1 LALNLGTGVRVTD
14 VSPAA
19 QDAVLRDRALE
30 MMKAMGSRAF
40 TRTYFDKDDV
50 QNMPKPQ
57 QELARKLTELQS
69 LLAERAKARRS

>member
-1 LALNLGTGVRVTD
+1 VRVTD

-40 TRTYFDKDDV
+40 TKSYFDKDDV
-50 QNMPKPQ
+50 SQMPAPQ
-57 QELARKLTELQS
+57 RALAEKLTQLQS
-69 LLAERAKARRS
+69 LLAERAKQRRVAQQ